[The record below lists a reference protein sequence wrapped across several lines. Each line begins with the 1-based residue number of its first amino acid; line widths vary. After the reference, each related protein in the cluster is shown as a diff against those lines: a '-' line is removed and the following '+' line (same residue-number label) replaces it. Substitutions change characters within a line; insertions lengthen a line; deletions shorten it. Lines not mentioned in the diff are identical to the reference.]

1 MNEEELSSLYIETS
15 ELCKKVKVY
24 FRTPEFL
31 QENICQLNE
40 LEQRLIRINKK
51 LQAQDSNI
59 NKIISSIKDAAENI
73 TFTSLNTAKATA
85 KFGLAGVAI
94 ATKLGGFVG
103 SKIVGNAIPINILSQ
118 IAEFTIENSADLLG
132 GKLENISDQIQIIS
146 KEQRITEKEAIKQLI
161 ITLSV
166 KIEQLIFQCNNFRE
180 FINKCIDDGLFFKEI
195 TTPNF
200 PKLAT
205 IEQEFEQ
212 LVQEIKQDFR
222 TREIEVIE
230 KQFNQ
235 IENAKTRLVQIEK
248 NLSDIIESL
257 RAKTNDCIVFD
268 SEAMGNLLT
277 TLNQEIIYLRICPNK
292 GIALCLTGREET
304 IKEIENRFIQV
315 HQNAKKLIPEANIR
329 YEKAKNILFKAKRRK
344 EASRTKSKERHNF
357 KQEITE
363 SIKEINKSKSNS
375 LIPILIGLI
384 VFTFG
389 SWIGWNLFNSK
400 QLQNKAGQLL
410 VEVGDIDKT
419 SDIPNLKNYQ
429 NKIKK
434 SILLLESIPNLPGSD
449 YKKVKNDITNLHSKL
464 NAVEQK
470 IKASNQLSEQANK
483 DLETAQRLAME
494 ASIIVQNPP
503 HPLEIWQQ
511 AQAKWQESIKL
522 LEAIPKDLPVYV
534 QVQNKLVNYQT
545 NYAAI
550 TKRIEIEQNASST
563 INAIEDLAKQS
574 IELVKDTPYTI
585 EVLKKAQEKLNKAI
599 DLLKSIPAGTAASA
613 KAESLMKLYDDNSK
627 AIQSKIEQLELCKR
641 LNMTSCSDAETQLNL
656 N

>member
-1 MNEEELSSLYIETS
+1 MNEGELSSLYIETS

-24 FRTPEFL
+24 FRTPESL

-51 LQAQDSNI
+51 LKAQDSSI

-94 ATKLGGFVG
+94 TTKLGGFVG

-118 IAEFTIENSADLLG
+118 IAELTIENSADLLG

-166 KIEQLIFQCNNFRE
+166 KIEQLIFQCINFRE
-180 FINKCIDDGLFFKEI
+180 FINKCIDDGLFFKKI
-195 TTPNF
+195 TTPKF
-200 PKLAT
+200 PKFAT

-222 TREIEVIE
+222 TREIEEIE
-230 KQFNQ
+230 KQLNQ
-235 IENAKTRLVQIEK
+235 IENAKTRFVQIEK

-268 SEAMGNLLT
+268 SEAMENLLT

-344 EASRTKSKERHNF
+344 ETSRTNSKERHNF
-357 KQEITE
+357 KQELTE
-363 SIKEINKSKSNS
+363 SSKETNKSKSNS
-375 LIPILIGLI
+375 LISILMGLI

-410 VEVGDIDKT
+410 AEVGDIDKT
-419 SDIPNLKNYQ
+419 SDITNLKNYQ

-434 SILLLESIPNLPGSD
+434 SILLLESIPDLPGSD
-449 YKKVKNDITNLHSKL
+449 YKKVKNDITKLHAKL

-470 IKASNQLSEQANK
+470 IKASNQLSEQANR
-483 DLETAQRLAME
+483 DLEAAQRLAME
-494 ASIIVQNPP
+494 ASLIVQNPP
-503 HPLEIWQQ
+503 HSLEIWQQ

-534 QVQNKLVNYQT
+534 QVQNKLVNYRT

-550 TKRIEIEQNASST
+550 SKRIEIEQNASST

-574 IELVKDTPYTI
+574 IELVKNTPYTI
-585 EVLKKAQEKLNKAI
+585 DVLKKAQEKLNEAI
-599 DLLKSIPAGTAASA
+599 DLLKSIPSGTAASA
-613 KAESLMKLYDDNSK
+613 KAESLMKVYGDNSK
-627 AIQSKIEQLELCKR
+627 AIQSKIEQLEFCQR
-641 LNMTSCSDAETQLNL
+641 LNMTSCTDAETQLNL